1 MGQINLSI
9 TPTSVTKYYTIGDD
23 ERFRN
28 SVGLKHEEL
37 KNRFSKVS
45 CQVANNKRDNNELS
59 PRARKRIRNSVNWL
73 AYLSGTR
80 ESKYFK
86 GKSKKPFSLGFWTLT
101 LPSKQM
107 HSHKEIKSKC
117 LNNFFNTMRSKFHMK
132 NYIWVAE
139 LQSNGNIHFHI
150 TTDIYVHYMEIR
162 RVWNKSLELL
172 GYVSEYQQVRQT
184 MSFVEYS
191 YWRNQSGTRNKAK
204 ILKSYNHG
212 KNTRWRD
219 PNTVD
224 IKSVKNIKSMGAY
237 LAKYISKNT
246 GVESKPGP
254 FADSLSEFEGRLWFL
269 SQSLSKLGTV
279 KLYMCMK
286 YRNMFDL
293 FRKLR
298 DAFIVQRDFI
308 EMIFFN
314 MGTIPK
320 MLKEFLREELV
331 SHAIDTG
338 YHFQC
343 SINSIGR

>member
-9 TPTSVTKYYTIGDD
+9 TPTSMTKYYTIGDD

-37 KNRFSKVS
+37 KRQYKTSS
-45 CQVANNKRDNNELS
+45 GAVAINTRDNNELS
-59 PRARKRIRNSVNWL
+59 PNARKRIRNSVNWL
-73 AYLSGTR
+73 AYLSGTK
-80 ESKYFK
+80 ESKFFK

-101 LPSKQM
+101 LPSRQM
-107 HSHKEIKSKC
+107 HTHKEIKSKC
-117 LNNFFNTMRSKFHMK
+117 LNNFFNTMRAKYHMK

-139 LQSNGNIHFHI
+139 LQANGNIHFHI

-162 RVWNKSLELL
+162 RVWNKSIELL
-172 GYVSEYQQVRQT
+172 GYVSEYQETRKN
-184 MSFVEYS
+184 MSFSDYS
-191 YWRNQSGTRNKAK
+191 YWRIQAGSGEKAK
-204 ILKSYNHG
+204 IEKSYNHG
-212 KNTRWRD
+212 QNTNWRD

-246 GVESKPGP
+246 NLETKPGP
-254 FADSLSEFEGRLWFL
+254 YADSLAEFEGRLWYL

-279 KLYMCMK
+279 KLFMSVK
-286 YRNMFDL
+286 YRDYFEL

-298 DAFIVQRDFI
+298 DAFLVQRDFI

-331 SHAIDTG
+331 SHAINTG

>member
-1 MGQINLSI
+1 M
-9 TPTSVTKYYTIGDD
+9 TKYYTIGDD

-37 KNRFSKVS
+37 KRQYKTSS
-45 CQVANNKRDNNELS
+45 GAVAINKRNENELS

-73 AYLSGTR
+73 AYLSGTKK
-80 ESKYFK
+80 SKFFK

-107 HSHKEIKSKC
+107 HTHQEIKAKC
-117 LNNFFNTMRSKFHMK
+117 LNNFFNTMRAKFHMK

-139 LQSNGNIHFHI
+139 LQANGNIHFHI

-162 RVWNKSLELL
+162 RVWNKSIELL
-172 GYVSEYQQVRQT
+172 GYVSEYQETRKN
-184 MSFVEYS
+184 MSFSDYS
-191 YWRNQSGTRNKAK
+191 YWRNQNNSTNRA
-204 ILKSYNHG
+204 IIVKSYNHG
-212 KNTRWRD
+212 QNTNWRD

-246 GVESKPGP
+246 NLESKPGP
-254 FADSLSEFEGRLWFL
+254 YADSLTEFDGRLWYL

-279 KLYMCMK
+279 KLFMSVK
-286 YRNMFDL
+286 YRDYFEL

-298 DAFIVQRDFI
+298 DAFLVQRDFI

-314 MGTIPK
+314 MGTVPK

-331 SHAIDTG
+331 SHAINTG